1 MISKKHSSC
10 SIYTYDIWQSC
21 MHYNT
26 CEVNPGVSGCGLAVA
41 HLSEA
46 SIGKM
51 HGMLHYAE
59 IIYNNV
65 SFGYSRTSIKA
76 GSLII

>member
-1 MISKKHSSC
+1 
-10 SIYTYDIWQSC
+10 
-21 MHYNT
+21 
-26 CEVNPGVSGCGLAVA
+26 VSGCGLAVA